1 MKKWEGGLKDPT
13 VCLACAHGV
22 KVALLVKT
30 RTEGQ
35 RGGGKKKP
43 FGFGH
48 VR

>member
-22 KVALLVKT
+22 KEALLVKT